1 MRPSS
6 NRCVTSPGCSSPPIG
21 PEYRRL
27 SWGSGVYRLVSP
39 KLELFYMLG
48 RSRLSRELWVRSGR
62 GPDDPVSNRGQPDQ
76 ARRTWFRLLFES
88 QLAAYSP
95 SAEGQANLGWY
106 YWTCKPCPRQYVIS
120 LVLKLN
126 TSPPVPS
133 LACHHFIG
141 KTEWAIDTWSYRRG
155 VRDGY
160 IPSDVSNASTLA
172 YPILGNGCVDSSFN
186 YTAPKKA
193 GSAVGRA
200 GGMRSVSQVVGI
212 GLLTIIL
219 GFVAL

>member
-1 MRPSS
+1 VLKGKRTLGGIIGPVSPVYDSSELSCSETHRLAPSS
-6 NRCVTSPGCSSPPIG
+6 
-21 PEYRRL
+21 
-27 SWGSGVYRLVSP
+27 
-39 KLELFYMLG
+39 
-48 RSRLSRELWVRSGR
+48 
-62 GPDDPVSNRGQPDQ
+62 
-76 ARRTWFRLLFES
+76 
-88 QLAAYSP
+88 
-95 SAEGQANLGWY
+95 
-106 YWTCKPCPRQYVIS
+106 
-120 LVLKLN
+120 
-126 TSPPVPS
+126 
-133 LACHHFIG
+133 ACYHITG
-141 KTEWAIDTWSYRRG
+141 KTEWEIDTWSYRRG